1 MMSKY
6 HNGQLYKEEVTV
18 NEESQAGKKLI
29 AAMFT
34 QEQVTMI
41 EHFYL

>member
-1 MMSKY
+1 M
-6 HNGQLYKEEVTV
+6 TF
-18 NEESQAGKKLI
+18 NEESRVGKELI